1 MLKIIFLTSLLQDF
15 KSCLTKGYQKGILN
29 SPSMKQTVGQVYTG
43 KSLNYEY
50 NYIDVYQG
58 AYEQSAK
65 LKSKYDFG
73 NYSGKE
79 KEVARIVLNTFV
91 ANDNHSGHKQL
102 IAQSIIKAYLGWE
115 DYYYGKNH
123 HKENINKLFTEQS
136 STFYF

>member
-1 MLKIIFLTSLLQDF
+1 MLKVFFVTSLLKDF
-15 KSCLTKGYQKGILN
+15 KSCLAKGYQRGIVKT
-29 SPSMKQTVGQVYTG
+29 PSMMQTIGQVYSG

-50 NYIDVYQG
+50 NYNEVYLG

-123 HKENINKLFTEQS
+123 HKEKIDKLISGKTS
-136 STFYF
+136 SFYF